1 MFRKI
6 NLIDITLFSQETKL
20 KLLLREIILCLTFA
34 ILTGVSAKLK
44 VEIGEVP
51 ITMQTFVVLL
61 SGALLGA
68 KRGAL
73 SQVTYLFL
81 GLAGVPW
88 FARGGGMAYI
98 LSPTFGYVVGFI
110 LAAFFVGFLC
120 EKGFDKSFKKAILAI
135 TIGNLIIY
143 IPGLLWLSKFVGFD
157 KVLVIGFYPFVLGD
171 ILKLTLASF
180 LLFFLQKS

>member
-1 MFRKI
+1 MCIR
-6 NLIDITLFSQETKL
+6 D
-20 KLLLREIILCLTFA
+20 R
-34 ILTGVSAKLK
+34 
-44 VEIGEVP
+44 
-51 ITMQTFVVLL
+51 
-61 SGALLGA
+61 
-68 KRGAL
+68 
-73 SQVTYLFL
+73 
-81 GLAGVPW
+81 
-88 FARGGGMAYI
+88 AYI